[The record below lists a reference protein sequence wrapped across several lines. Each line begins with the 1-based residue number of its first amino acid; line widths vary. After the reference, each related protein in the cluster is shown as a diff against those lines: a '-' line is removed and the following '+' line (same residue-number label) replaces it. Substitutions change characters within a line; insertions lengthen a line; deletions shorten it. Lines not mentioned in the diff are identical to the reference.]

1 MKRQTILVI
10 EDQKD
15 FRELV
20 GRALERQDFDVIL
33 AADGMSGLKIAMQH
47 SPDLVVLDLTLPD
60 IDGLEVCKRLRENP
74 RYQRLPILVMSARG
88 STPQRVLGLDTGAD
102 DYLVK
107 PFHAEE
113 LIARVNSILRRAQM
127 PVEGITVI
135 RAGDLEIDLRSRRVS
150 CKGNPVRLTPA
161 EYRILEFLA
170 VHQGQAFSRD
180 QIIEACL
187 SDEHEGQVIPRAV
200 DTHIVGIRNSLG
212 QAAGHIQTVRTIG
225 YMFSATPS
233 SR

>member
-1 MKRQTILVI
+1 MERRTILVI
-10 EDQKD
+10 DDQKD

-20 GRALERQDFDVIL
+20 GRALERQGFDVIL

-47 SPDLVVLDLTLPD
+47 SPDLIVLDLTLPD
-60 IDGLEVCKRLRENP
+60 VDGLEVCKRLREDP
-74 RYQRLPILVMSARG
+74 RYQQLPILVMSARD

-113 LIARVNSILRRAQM
+113 LIARVNAILRRAKTPMQ
-127 PVEGITVI
+127 GTSVI
-135 RAGDLEIDLRSRRVS
+135 RTGELEIDLRSRRVS
-150 CKGNPVRLTPA
+150 YKANAVRLTPA

-170 VHQGQAFSRD
+170 VHQDQAFSRD

-200 DTHIVGIRNSLG
+200 DTHIVGIRNALG

-225 YMFSATPS
+225 YMFLTKL
-233 SR
+233 